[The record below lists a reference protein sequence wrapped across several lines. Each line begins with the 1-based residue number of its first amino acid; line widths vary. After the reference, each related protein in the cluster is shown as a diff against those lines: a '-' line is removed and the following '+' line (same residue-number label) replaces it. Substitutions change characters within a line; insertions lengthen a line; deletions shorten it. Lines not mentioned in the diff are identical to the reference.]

1 MAVKTKAQILAEIA
15 SLLADNS
22 TGDISA
28 LDIRTCLNDI
38 TDSYGEEL
46 EISGTLT
53 AAQINLSDTTPVSLI
68 AAQGA
73 NTIIVLERTIF
84 IRNAG
89 TAYTTTGDLILQYT
103 GGDQQNSVLVNSGL
117 IQTATYMVVQSA
129 PSQSAFLVSANKNAA
144 IEVVCDAAIS
154 AGTGTIDYYIKYKVL
169 NLL

>member
-22 TGDISA
+22 TGNISA
-28 LDIRTCLNDI
+28 LDVRTCLNDI

-53 AAQINLSDTTPVSLI
+53 AAEINLSDTTPVSLI

-73 NTIIVLERTIF
+73 NTIIIPKRTIF

-89 TAYTTTGDLILQYT
+89 TAYTTTGT
-103 GGDQQNSVLVNSGL
+103 GYIEYNGGNTINVGITNAAL
-117 IQTATYMVVQSA
+117 IQTNKYIVVNA
-129 PSQSAFLVSANKNAA
+129 DFTKGILVSSSENKA
-144 IEVVCDAAIS
+144 IEFTCDAAIS
-154 AGTGTIDYYIKYKVL
+154 GGTGTLDYYIKYEVL
-169 NLL
+169 NLP